1 MRHAIPVAMLIAAC
15 SVAQAQEP
23 KSRPVFKSIP
33 DQALGLSCSSVFE
46 VPSPPLFTD
55 DASAPGDK
63 TLPPRLN
70 RETPPVIPHGIT
82 DFLPLTRA
90 ANMCLDCHEV
100 PGAKKKGEPTPLPA
114 SHYVDYRNAPWKR
127 GGKVAGARWVC
138 TACHVPQTD
147 AKPLVGTTYRR

>member
-1 MRHAIPVAMLIAAC
+1 MHHSIPVAMLIAAC

-90 ANMCLDCHEV
+90 ANMCLDCHEEKDLKAV
-100 PGAKKKGEPTPLPA
+100 QAHAGTE
-114 SHYVDYRNAPWKR
+114 
-127 GGKVAGARWVC
+127 GKSCVE
-138 TACHVPQTD
+138 CHDPHVGQD
-147 AKPLVGTTYRR
+147 AKLLKPAAKTK